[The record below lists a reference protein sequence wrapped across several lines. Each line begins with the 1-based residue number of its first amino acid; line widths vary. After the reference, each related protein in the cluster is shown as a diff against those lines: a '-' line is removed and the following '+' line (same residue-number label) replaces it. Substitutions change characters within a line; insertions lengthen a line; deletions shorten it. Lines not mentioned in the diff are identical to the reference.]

1 MKKSWHSPLV
11 HVMLGVVEPHPDFDG
26 VPPPDP
32 VVDVLHLDVQD
43 DHKNTD
49 VLLVSRALFSPPVME
64 WGTGETLPPVLGLK
78 GAAESAGRRPSGA
91 RTRGIGLCS
100 PKVAALRG
108 RTRSKS
114 RLVKATAISHS
125 SSGQRCVCVMKKK
138 QQQQSVLFT
147 HTEYCYMN
155 MS

>member
-1 MKKSWHSPLV
+1 
-11 HVMLGVVEPHPDFDG
+11 MLGVVEPHPDFDG

-125 SSGQRCVCVMKKK
+125 VFWAALCVRHEKKAATAVCALHTHR
-138 QQQQSVLFT
+138 VLL
-147 HTEYCYMN
+147 HEHELN
-155 MS
+155 LASE